1 MGDPKKQKKKYSTP
15 RRLWQSDQISRDL
28 YLLGKYGLRN
38 KRELWKAETELS
50 RIRKQARK
58 LLAKPV
64 EERIEDE
71 SKLLNSLSR
80 KGIIKGT
87 AGLDDVL
94 GLTVENLLE
103 RRLQT
108 IVLNKGIAQSIHQAR
123 QIVTHKQVFIKS
135 NIVNIP
141 GYLVKI
147 DEEATIR
154 ITEDLTPVIKN
165 NEPQSI
171 SEK

>member
-80 KGIIKGT
+80 KGIILSIKQ
-87 AGLDDVL
+87 DK
-94 GLTVENLLE
+94 LLP
-103 RRLQT
+103 
-108 IVLNKGIAQSIHQAR
+108 INKYS
-123 QIVTHKQVFIKS
+123 
-135 NIVNIP
+135 
-141 GYLVKI
+141 
-147 DEEATIR
+147 
-154 ITEDLTPVIKN
+154 
-165 NEPQSI
+165 
-171 SEK
+171 